1 MVLVFRANSNKHSSD
16 IRVLPRQACAEGG
29 RTPRRHAVLAFHK
42 VKGSG
47 AQMAKAE
54 TTGPAAGSARR
65 SKRESVMAKA
75 AELIARQG
83 FDGTSMRDIAA
94 AVGMLPGSLYYHFAS
109 KEDLLLD
116 IHERV
121 VAGMTERVQ
130 AALDGV
136 TDPWERVERAAIAHL
151 EGLLASGSL
160 VTIISPNFPKDRDAL
175 NQRLKAHRNAYERVF
190 QDLFAAVEVPEG
202 IDRRLLRLQLLGAL
216 NWVPVWYDPK
226 GKTTPAEIARTFVR
240 SVWQGCAAGAP
251 RG

>member
-1 MVLVFRANSNKHSSD
+1 MN
-16 IRVLPRQACAEGG
+16 G
-29 RTPRRHAVLAFHK
+29 RTGL
-42 VKGSG
+42 G
-47 AQMAKAE
+47 KAE
-54 TTGPAAGSARR
+54 AEADTTTAAPKAGTARR
-65 SKRESVMAKA
+65 SKREKVLSKA

-94 AVGMLPGSLYYHFAS
+94 AVGMLPGSLYYHFPS
-109 KEDLLLD
+109 KEDLLID

-121 VAGMTERVQ
+121 VVDMTDHVL

-136 TDPWERVERAAIAHL
+136 TDPWERVERAAVAHL
-151 EGLLASGSL
+151 EALLASGSL
-160 VTIISPNFPKDRDAL
+160 VTIVSPNFPKERDAL
-175 NQRLKAHRNAYERVF
+175 NARLKGHRNGYERIF
-190 QDLFAAVEVPEG
+190 QDLFAAIEVPDG